1 MVRSAAALVAVLILA
16 GFTPVQQVTTQTE
29 QVATQTQQVATH
41 TVVPGDCLW
50 NLAKAYYGSPWEWRR
65 IWNANKSQISD
76 PNLIFPGWILTI
88 PGKEAEV
95 QKVTVQPAAA
105 GEAPAPAEAP
115 ARPAPLPSVS
125 ESSMAHQ
132 PTVFRQT
139 QPVSGTVSSS
149 SAVAHYAVARDEV
162 YGAPW
167 LVRAGHEPESVGTF
181 AALAGAPTETKYPHV
196 FEKVLLRFTG
206 SPAAV
211 GTSLR
216 LFRIT
221 KTIPDVGEVA
231 TPTGVV
237 RILTAEGDSAVALIT
252 QEYTRIQM
260 GDMVGT
266 LPSYSLK
273 LGEYAQ
279 AVSEGPEAMIMGF
292 AGTAVVEP
300 MGDVAFLDQG
310 SDDGVSVGDEYELVN
325 PTLGSHAV
333 EGRLQVV
340 GVTANGA
347 SARIVQI
354 SGTVFRQG
362 VAVRLSRKMR

>member
-1 MVRSAAALVAVLILA
+1 MVRSATALAAVMILA
-16 GFTPVQQVTTQTE
+16 GFTPVQQVATQTE
-29 QVATQTQQVATH
+29 QAATQTQQVATH

-50 NLAKAYYGSPWEWRR
+50 NLAKAYYGNPWEWRR

-76 PNLIFPGWILTI
+76 PNLILPGWILTI

-95 QKVTVQPAAA
+95 QKVTVQPA
-105 GEAPAPAEAP
+105 GGAPPPTEAP

-125 ESSMAHQ
+125 EPSMAHE
-132 PTVFRQT
+132 PTVFREKRR
-139 QPVSGTVSSS
+139 GTVGEGSVTAAHF
-149 SAVAHYAVARDEV
+149 AVSRDEV
-162 YGAPW
+162 YSSPW
-167 LVRAGHEPESVGTF
+167 LVRTGRVPRFVGTLG
-181 AALAGAPTETKYPHV
+181 ALTEVGRRTPYPGV
-196 FEKVLLRFTG
+196 FDKVLLRFQEA
-206 SPAAV
+206 PPAV

-221 KTIPDVGEVA
+221 KTIPQVGDVA

-237 RILTAEGDSAVALIT
+237 RILTAQGDSAVALIT
-252 QEYTRIQM
+252 RQYQRIQI
-260 GDMVGT
+260 GDMVGA

-273 LGEYAQ
+273 LGEYPQ
-279 AVSEGPEAMIMGF
+279 AVSQGPEAMIMGF

-300 MGDVAFLDQG
+300 VGGVAFLDQG
-310 SDDGVSVGDEYELVN
+310 SDDGVGVGDEYELVN
-325 PTLGSHAV
+325 PTLGSHPV

-340 GVTANGA
+340 SVTEYAA

-354 SGTVFRQG
+354 TGPVFRQG

>member
-1 MVRSAAALVAVLILA
+1 MVRSATALAAVMILA
-16 GFTPVQQVTTQTE
+16 GFTPVQQVAAQTE
-29 QVATQTQQVATH
+29 QAATQTQQVATH

-50 NLAKAYYGSPWEWRR
+50 NLAKTYYGSPWEWRR

-95 QKVTVQPAAA
+95 QKVTVQPA
-105 GEAPAPAEAP
+105 GEAPPPEK
-115 ARPAPLPSVS
+115 PAPLPSVS
-125 ESSMAHQ
+125 EPSMAHQ
-132 PTVFRQT
+132 PTVFREK
-139 QPVSGTVSSS
+139 QPGTGGAGA
-149 SAVAHYAVARDEV
+149 SAVAAHFAVTRDEV

-167 LVRAGHEPESVGTF
+167 LLRTGREPRIVGTLE
-181 AALAGAPTETKYPHV
+181 ALAEAGRHTPYPGV
-196 FEKVLLRFTG
+196 LEKVLLRFQG
-206 SPAAV
+206 APPAV

-221 KTIPDVGEVA
+221 KTIPQVGDVA

-252 QEYTRIQM
+252 QQYQRIQIK
-260 GDMVGT
+260 DMLGT

-273 LGEYAQ
+273 LGEYPQ
-279 AVSEGPEAMIMGF
+279 AVSRGPEAMIMGF
-292 AGTAVVEP
+292 AGTAVVKP
-300 MGDVAFLDQG
+300 VGSVAFLDQG

-325 PTLGSHAV
+325 PSLGSHPV

-340 GVTANGA
+340 SVTADGA

-354 SGTVFRQG
+354 TGAVFRQG